1 MKDLASRTFFA
12 CEGGTPPMP
21 IDEVRN
27 YIKEVDPQWS
37 VVKNA
42 SIKRKFSFKD
52 FKEAMRFVNAVAD
65 IANQEGHHPDIY
77 IFYNIVDIE
86 LYTHAVKG
94 LSENDFIMA
103 AKLDKIKA

>member
-1 MKDLASRTFFA
+1 MKDLASRTCFA

-21 IDEVRN
+21 HKDIAE
-27 YIKEVDPQWS
+27 YIKEVDQQWE
-37 VVKNA
+37 VIKDH
-42 SIKRKFSFKD
+42 SIKRKFKFKD
-52 FKEAMRFVNAVAD
+52 FKQAMKFVNDVAD

-77 IFYNIVDIE
+77 IFYNIVDLE

-103 AKLDKIKA
+103 AKIDKLA